1 MPASTHFDPAT
12 RGTDRTADWD
22 AAVPFEPWLAAAED
36 LVDLW
41 TSAYGRASA
50 DPAMVARAED
60 VVGEW
65 KLIVLTEDWCLD
77 ATATVP
83 PVARLAEAARN
94 VELRVLDRDDHLDLM
109 DAHLTHGRARS
120 IPVVILLDASGAERA
135 WWGPRPSD
143 LQMWFEGA
151 GQEIEK
157 EARYRELRKWYAR
170 DRGASTVR
178 EVVEMI
184 ERAGG
189 GGAIG

>member
-1 MPASTHFDPAT
+1 
-12 RGTDRTADWD
+12 
-22 AAVPFEPWLAAAED
+22 
-36 LVDLW
+36 
-41 TSAYGRASA
+41 
-50 DPAMVARAED
+50 
-60 VVGEW
+60 
-65 KLIVLTEDWCLD
+65 
-77 ATATVP
+77 
-83 PVARLAEAARN
+83 
-94 VELRVLDRDDHLDLM
+94 LRVLDRDDHLDLM
-109 DAHLTHGRARS
+109 DAHLTNGRARS

-143 LQMWFEGA
+143 LQAWFEGA
-151 GQEIEK
+151 GQEVEK

>member
-1 MPASTHFDPAT
+1 MPPSIHFDPAT
-12 RGTDRTADWD
+12 RGADRTADWD

-109 DAHLTHGRARS
+109 DAHLTNGRARS

-143 LQMWFEGA
+143 LQAWFEGA
-151 GQEIEK
+151 GQEVEK